1 MAQRDFAAVILA
13 AGQGTRMKSK
23 IAKVLHPIAGKP
35 MIEYSV
41 EAAVAA
47 GIEIPTL
54 VVGHQSERV
63 REQLGGRVAFVEQPE
78 LRGTGDA
85 VRCARPV
92 LENQTANVLVYYAD
106 MPLLKAETFQRLIEK
121 HRASRACL
129 TMLTVVSDDQMQFG
143 RIVRDARGQPLR
155 IVEEV
160 EATPA
165 ERAIKEINPG
175 VYCFDA
181 KWLWDHLEQIKPSPI
196 KREYYLTDLL
206 EMAVNEHV
214 NIQTETITD
223 VAQVIGI
230 NTRVHLA
237 AAEKVMRNRIRE
249 RVMLEGVTLLDPETT
264 FIDCQVRIGRDT
276 VILPGTHIQGNTRI
290 GSDCRIGP
298 NAIIRESQI
307 GDACTIGPS
316 VVESAT
322 VEDQVEMGPF
332 CHLRPGAY
340 LSRHVHM
347 GNYAEVKNS
356 RLGEGVHM
364 GHFSYI
370 GDSEVGAYTNIGA
383 GTITCNYDGAKKN
396 RTIIG
401 EHSFIGSDSIL
412 VAPLILGSHSYT
424 GAGSV
429 VTRDVPDDTL
439 VYGVPAREIRRMKV
453 DE

>member
-23 IAKVLHPIAGKP
+23 LAKVLHAIAGKP

-41 EAAVAA
+41 DAAVAA
-47 GIEIPTL
+47 GIEKPIL

-63 REQLGGRVAFVEQPE
+63 RELLGTRVEFVEQPE
-78 LRGTGDA
+78 LLGTGDA
-85 VRCARPV
+85 VRCARAA
-92 LENQTANVLVYYAD
+92 LENQATNVLVYYAD
-106 MPLLKAETFQRLIEK
+106 MPLLEAKTFQRLIAK
-121 HRASRACL
+121 HRATRACL
-129 TMLTVVSDDQMQFG
+129 TMLTVISDDQMQFG
-143 RIVRDARGQPLR
+143 RIVRDAQGQPLR

-181 KWLWDHLEQIKPSPI
+181 RWLWDHLDQIKPSPV

-206 EMAVNEHV
+206 EMAVNESA
-214 NIQTETITD
+214 NIQTETIND
-223 VAQVIGI
+223 VSQVIGI

-237 AAEKVMRNRIRE
+237 AAEKVMQNRIRE
-249 RVMLEGVTLLDPETT
+249 RVMLDGVTLLDPETT
-264 FIDCQVRIGRDT
+264 FIDVQVQIGRDT
-276 VILPGTHIQGNTRI
+276 VILPGTHIVGSTRI

-316 VVESAT
+316 MIESAT

-370 GDSEVGAYTNIGA
+370 GDSDVGAHTNIGA
-383 GTITCNYDGAKKN
+383 GTITCNYDGKQKN
-396 RTIIG
+396 RTTIG
-401 EHSFIGSDSIL
+401 AHSFIGSDSIL
-412 VAPLILGSHSYT
+412 VAPLTLGAHSYT

-439 VYGVPAREIRRMKV
+439 VYGVPAREIRKMK
-453 DE
+453 DEG